1 MEDAAEQLG
10 KAREQQVG
18 EWKKELTGEM
28 DQSIQEMLQL
38 GREQDKLEQQ
48 ARSGAAPSELRAQQ
62 GALQQG
68 VEKTMQRLQQASTKS
83 NLLSQ
88 RSLRMMN
95 DARKKV
101 EEATAQAQRAQN
113 GQQMA
118 SAMREAGESLNQAGA
133 SLVRDRERTQNS
145 ESSTGFAEMLEQ
157 LQEMA
162 RQQQALNSA
171 AQDLMPKPG
180 SKMDG
185 QGQNEARALAQQQRE
200 VAAKLEEQG
209 NNDESGRADE
219 MAREARQIAQQLESA
234 NLDAAVLERQQRLFR
249 KMLDA
254 GRLLEE
260 DQREDT
266 GKREAISWTGSE
278 TFTPPAGAAS
288 GKGASKFTPP
298 TWNELRGL
306 TPEERRLVLEYFKR
320 INDKKP

>member
-1 MEDAAEQLG
+1 
-10 KAREQQVG
+10 
-18 EWKKELTGEM
+18 
-28 DQSIQEMLQL
+28 
-38 GREQDKLEQQ
+38 
-48 ARSGAAPSELRAQQ
+48 
-62 GALQQG
+62 
-68 VEKTMQRLQQASTKS
+68 
-83 NLLSQ
+83 
-88 RSLRMMN
+88 
-95 DARKKV
+95 
-101 EEATAQAQRAQN
+101 
-113 GQQMA
+113 
-118 SAMREAGESLNQAGA
+118 
-133 SLVRDRERTQNS
+133 
-145 ESSTGFAEMLEQ
+145 
-157 LQEMA
+157 
-162 RQQQALNSA
+162 
-171 AQDLMPKPG
+171 
-180 SKMDG
+180 
-185 QGQNEARALAQQQRE
+185 
-200 VAAKLEEQG
+200 
-209 NNDESGRADE
+209 